1 MSGLSRREGYVLILF
16 AGLALIWGLIV
27 NPFLQNSEWF
37 INLNPVAA
45 YILYNMGTYFLVTVI
60 FGIPSAFVMK
70 RKFEVKWSDILIGGL
85 VAFLVFSNVFDMW
98 QPPLAWSTNGTL
110 LIPVASSSLE
120 NTAVDYMY
128 GWIWKSLTLPVGLTY
143 LFVYVLVP
151 LATLLIAA
159 LSYGQKEF
167 FILVKRL

>member
-1 MSGLSRREGYVLILF
+1 MSGLTRREGYVLILF
-16 AGLALIWGLIV
+16 AALALTWGLIV

-45 YILYNMGTYFLVTVI
+45 YILYNMGTYFLVTVV
-60 FGIPSAFVMK
+60 FGIPSAFVIK
-70 RKFEVKWSDILIGGL
+70 RRFKVEWSDILIGGL

-98 QPPLAWSTNGTL
+98 QPPLAWSTSGTL
-110 LIPVASSSLE
+110 LIPVASSALE

-128 GWIWKSLTLPVGLTY
+128 GWIWQSLALPVGLTY
-143 LFVYVLVP
+143 LFTYVLVP
-151 LATLLIAA
+151 LATLLVAA

-167 FILVKRL
+167 FALVKRL

>member
-1 MSGLSRREGYVLILF
+1 MLILF
-16 AGLALIWGLIV
+16 AVLALIWGLIV

-45 YILYNMGTYFLVTVI
+45 YILYNVGTYFLVTVI
-60 FGIPSAFVMK
+60 FGVPSAFVIK
-70 RKFEVKWSDILIGGL
+70 RKFKVKWSDILIGGL

-128 GWIWKSLTLPVGLTY
+128 GWIWQSLTLPVGLTY
-143 LFVYVLVP
+143 LFTYVLVP
-151 LATLLIAA
+151 LFTLLTAA

-167 FILVKRL
+167 FTLIKKL